1 MVRKMIHR
9 YLLTALAALC
19 LTGCDQ
25 ITANMDGVDDYDQ
38 LLEEVKPKKKDALTV
53 NSVKFSPDHK
63 TFTVT
68 TSLNRSIGYNEL
80 QDSTEIRSEVK
91 ETYDGIP
98 ESVLTRPR
106 LIKIENVMSEM
117 INSHKIMLLALVDLT
132 LPQSDINHI
141 REHILEMSTV
151 FKHNNLF
158 LAFMHGKTV
167 SETMPATDYIM
178 DNYFVK
184 GAEDYVYLYR
194 AILEKKT
201 EIVNRLGPWA
211 NGRQWV
217 MITFSNDKIYNTE
230 TDEPIDPDH
239 YQFEEELIKNDSV
252 NNDTFTAFY
261 SSIRRGD
268 PSDDIQDMGVIRLFC
283 EKSGGE
289 MIKSYNLIHF
299 EDQLFKAF
307 KLPATDYRFT
317 FENPDGKVYRGGVH
331 MLTTNFYSAEN
342 DTLIS
347 SFSTT
352 ITEGNPY
359 NPIIV
364 NGQSL
369 LQVIPQ
375 GILLGFAFMLLVYFI
390 IQMVI
395 PHISYRIFL
404 KKYVMHY
411 TGNNMSVQN
420 HMVHESCYLCKAPFV
435 MGEEIV
441 VKCEHTMHKKCWDE
455 NDYHCPEYSDRCKHG
470 HHYYNREFLFDHRNA
485 PFYLNWMLM
494 AVIAATV
501 AWTLFTI
508 IAPHTRHVLPYFG
521 QNIAFF
527 LTVGISIMAIRAGHI
542 LNKVIEII
550 LRSAVAAILSYFIFR
565 LFDYVDALFPIPGMA
580 FIIDWIPWTASGF
593 IIALCATLRTNI
605 HLRKSL
611 IIISVIIGFLSLY
624 VWTLL
629 YVEIRMD
636 YRVLILFSFIIYA
649 MMLTACIA
657 NIAPRSQRYFLK
669 VEGAVKTMDVALY
682 KWFRSNP
689 TMRVTIGKSVECSLQ
704 LSWDISSE
712 LAPIQAEITM
722 VNERLCLKALEPGVF
737 LNGEPAHL
745 DKEIWLRHGMSFN
758 IGKTTFTYVEK
769 DI

>member
-19 LTGCDQ
+19 LTACDQ
-25 ITANMDGVDDYDQ
+25 LTANMDGVEDYDK
-38 LLEEVKPKKKDALTV
+38 LLDDIKPKKEDALTV
-53 NSVKFSPDHK
+53 NSVVFTPDYK
-63 TFTVT
+63 TFSVT
-68 TSLNRSIGYNEL
+68 TSLDKSIGHYEL
-80 QDSTEIRSEVK
+80 QDSTEVRAEVK
-91 ETYDGIP
+91 ETFDAIS
-98 ESVLTRPR
+98 ESMFTRPR
-106 LIKIENVMSEM
+106 LIKIENVVSEM
-117 INSHKIMLLALVDLT
+117 ISTNKIMLMVLVDVT
-132 LPQSDINHI
+132 LPQSDINRI
-141 REHILEMSTV
+141 RDYVLEMNTV

-317 FENPDGKVYRGGVH
+317 FENPDGKVYRGGVQ

-342 DTLIS
+342 DTLIA
-347 SFSTT
+347 SFSTA

-359 NPIIV
+359 SPIIV

-375 GILLGFAFMLLVYFI
+375 GILLGFAIMLLVYFI
-390 IQMVI
+390 IQILI
-395 PHISYRIFL
+395 PYISYRIFL

-470 HHYYNREFLFDHRNA
+470 HHYYNREFLFDPRNA
-485 PFYLNWMLM
+485 PFYLKWMLM
-494 AVIAATV
+494 AVLAATV
-501 AWTLFTI
+501 AWTFFTI
-508 IAPHTRHVLPYFG
+508 IVPHAKYVLPYFG

-527 LTVGISIMAIRAGHI
+527 LTMGISSMAIRLGR
-542 LNKVIEII
+542 LYNKIIEI
-550 LRSAVAAILSYFIFR
+550 LFRSFIAAALSFLIFR
-565 LFDYVDALFPIPGMA
+565 FFDYADDIFPIPGMA

-593 IIALCATLRTNI
+593 IIAQCATFRTNI

-629 YVEIRMD
+629 FVETKID

-657 NIAPRSQRYFLK
+657 TIAPRSQRYFLK
-669 VEGAVKTMDVALY
+669 VQGAVKEIDIAMY

-689 TMRVTIGKSVECSLQ
+689 NMKITIGKSVECNLQ
-704 LSWDISSE
+704 LSWDISST
-712 LAPIQAEITM
+712 LSPIQAEIYM
-722 VNERLCLKALEPGVF
+722 VNARPCLQALEPGVF
-737 LNGEPAHL
+737 FEGKPLSIG
-745 DKEIWLRHGMSFN
+745 KEIWLRHGMSFI
-758 IGKTTFTYVEK
+758 IGKTTFTYIEK